1 MMINQYDYHAN
12 DKDYPDA
19 DDGDY
24 YGHDHDHHVY
34 MLMNTYSQLARQS
47 QSPQKQRWQCQRRE
61 EAYL

>member
-1 MMINQYDYHAN
+1 MIIMLMIKIILMLMMVITM
-12 DKDYPDA
+12 
-19 DDGDY
+19 
-24 YGHDHDHHVY
+24 VMTMITTY